1 MGTENLAVTA
11 QNPTAQRRLQS
22 RPSLRGAIDAMCRS
36 CIYDPHQSGTWRA
49 QVEACTARTCPLY
62 AVRPRA
68 TGQQDAAGGANAG
81 RSEGFHGASQVGHA
95 RRECDVTA
103 SANAPH
109 ASRRPIEG
117 VGYGCGCT

>member
-68 TGQQDAAGGANAG
+68 TGQQDAAGGANTG

-95 RRECDVTA
+95 RHECDVTA

-109 ASRRPIEG
+109 ASRLEG
-117 VGYGCGCT
+117 VGHGSA